1 MLIIIPLGGL
11 GERFK
16 KSGYQY
22 PKPLVNVL
30 GKNIIQWLI
39 DNLKLNT
46 GDRILIPY
54 NQDLSKYHF
63 EEELKKSYPK
73 TSFFFMEM
81 RENTQGA
88 SDTIYQILQKFEET
102 NQIDEPI
109 LSLDGDNFYTC
120 DILQLW
126 KSKNKIFVFEDLSK
140 EPIYSYIQTDSHNQ
154 HVEKIIEKEKISN
167 LACTGAYGFDSWKN
181 LKKYCKLIMDLNIR
195 QKNEFYI
202 STVIQKMIE
211 DNIQFDYQIISSEN
225 YICLGTPLHVRIFC
239 NNFPRINALNGM
251 NMIKPKRFCFDLDNT
266 LVTYPEKDGDYST
279 VKPIEKNIKMVQ
291 YLKKMGNTIIIH
303 TARRMKTHHGNVGG
317 VLKDIGPITFET
329 LEKFKIPYDELYF
342 GKPYADYYID
352 DKAVLAYNDL
362 EKELGFYNTMI
373 NPRDFHQISLSTAMQ
388 IIKKEGSDLSG
399 EINYYQHIPNDVK
412 DLFPIYIR
420 GDEDYHWYEMEKING
435 IPISKL
441 FLSEELTV
449 NQIDYILGSLH
460 RLHQIKINTNPID
473 IYFNYIEKMTHRY
486 QTHSYSQYSQN
497 VDLYY
502 KKIINKMYE
511 YKEKGMGVEGMIH
524 GDPVMTNIMI
534 NQYGKIKL
542 IDMRGKIGDKLT
554 IYGDIMYDYSKFYQS
569 LIGYDEILEGRK
581 VNTTYKMT
589 LIHKFDDFIIKH
601 YGKEYLEYIQMIT
614 ASLLFTLIP
623 LHDNEKC
630 ISYFHLMETL
640 IDSLSFIFKK

>member
-16 KSGYQY
+16 KCGYQY

-39 DNLKLNT
+39 DNLKISTN
-46 GDRILIPY
+46 DKILIPY
-54 NQDLSKYHF
+54 NQELSKFHF
-63 EEELKKSYPK
+63 EEELKKTYPK
-73 TSFFFMEM
+73 ISFFFMELC
-81 RENTQGA
+81 ENTQGA
-88 SDTIYQILQKFEET
+88 ADTIYHLLNKYEDK
-102 NQIDEPI
+102 NSLDEPI

-126 KSKNKIFVFEDLSK
+126 KSKSRIFVFEDLSK
-140 EPIYSYIQTDSHNQ
+140 EPIYSYIQPNSQ
-154 HVEKIIEKEKISN
+154 GFLERIVEKEKISN
-167 LACTGAYGFDSWKN
+167 LACTGAYGFDSWKS
-181 LKKYCKLIMDLNIR
+181 LKDYCKKIIDLNIR

-211 DNIQFDYQIISSEN
+211 EDHLFDYQTVSTEN

-266 LVTYPEKDGDYST
+266 LVSYPEKDGDYST

-303 TARRMKTHHGNVGG
+303 TARRMKTHHGNVGN
-317 VLKDIGPITFET
+317 VIRDIGPVTFET
-329 LEKFKIPYDELYF
+329 LDKFKIPYDELYF

-352 DKAVLAYNDL
+352 DKAVLAYDDL

-399 EINYYQHIPNDVK
+399 EINYYQHVPNDVK

-420 GDEDYHWYEMEKING
+420 GDEDSKWYEMEKING

-449 NQIDYILGSLH
+449 NQIDYILGSLY
-460 RLHQIKINTNPID
+460 RLHQIKKNTNSID
-473 IYFNYIEKMTHRY
+473 IYHNYLQKMSERY
-486 QTHSYSQYSQN
+486 QNYPYSQYSEN
-497 VDLYY
+497 VDFYY
-502 KKIINKMYE
+502 EKIISKMNE
-511 YKEKGMGVEGMIH
+511 YKEKGMGIEGMIH

-581 VNTTYKMT
+581 VNSTYKMS
-589 LIHKFDDFIIKH
+589 LIHKFDDFIIKY
-601 YGKEYLEYIQMIT
+601 YGKEYLEYIQIIT

-623 LHDNEKC
+623 LHHNEKC
-630 ISYFHLMETL
+630 IAYFHLMISL
-640 IDSLSFIFKK
+640 IE

>member
-16 KSGYQY
+16 KCGYQY

-39 DNLKLNT
+39 DNLKISTN
-46 GDRILIPY
+46 DKILIPY
-54 NQDLSKYHF
+54 NQELSKYHF
-63 EEELKKSYPK
+63 EEDLKKTYPK
-73 TSFFFMEM
+73 ISFFFMELH
-81 RENTQGA
+81 ENTQGA
-88 SDTIYQILQKFEET
+88 ADTIYQLLHKFEEK
-102 NQIDEPI
+102 NSMDEPI
-109 LSLDGDNFYTC
+109 ISLDGDNFYTC
-120 DILQLW
+120 DILHLW
-126 KSKNKIFVFEDLSK
+126 KSKNRIFVFEDLSK
-140 EPIYSYIQTDSHNQ
+140 EPIYSYIQPNSQ
-154 HVEKIIEKEKISN
+154 GFIERIVEKEKISN
-167 LACTGAYGFDSWKN
+167 FACTGAYGFDSWKS
-181 LKKYCKLIMDLNIR
+181 LKKYCKKIIDLNIR

-211 DNIQFDYQIISSEN
+211 EGLLFDYQTISSEN

-303 TARRMKTHHGNVGG
+303 TARRMKTHHGNVGN
-317 VLKDIGPITFET
+317 VIKDIGPITFET
-329 LEKFKIPYDELYF
+329 LDKFNIPYDELYF

-352 DKAVLAYNDL
+352 DKAVLAYDDL

-399 EINYYQHIPNDVK
+399 EIHYYQNIPNDVK

-420 GDEDYHWYEMEKING
+420 GDEDSKWYEMEKING

-441 FLSEELTV
+441 FLSEELTS
-449 NQIDYILGSLH
+449 NQIEYILGSLY
-460 RLHQIKINTNPID
+460 RLHQIKQNTQSID
-473 IYFNYIEKMTHRY
+473 IYHNYLQKMSERY
-486 QTHSYSQYSQN
+486 QNYNYSQYSN
-497 VDLYY
+497 DVHLYY
-502 KKIINKMYE
+502 QKIISKMNE
-511 YKEKGMGVEGMIH
+511 YKEKGMGMEGMIH

-581 VNTTYKMT
+581 VNSTYKMS
-589 LIHKFDDFIIKH
+589 LIHKFDDFMIKH
-601 YGKEYLEYIQMIT
+601 YGREYLEYIQIIT

-623 LHDNEKC
+623 LHHNEKC
-630 ISYFHLMETL
+630 IAYFHLMISL
-640 IDSLSFIFKK
+640 IE